1 MVRAAFLEPTTTAPE
16 ATGRPVGGLD
26 EAYLRVAAQR
36 TRTLKGRC
44 KTKKKATPKALFRE
58 LKRGL
63 DALVH
68 RLQSNFGAEHVLAVA
83 AAAMTVD
90 CNDNTDLLGW
100 SNDGCLHKPLVDLG
114 VERYEATV
122 RRPFEARKLGVAT
135 QAHLYVQ
142 LMRDELGI
150 PGVGA
155 LDLALPLDE
164 LVAPERLRAPLLEW
178 VGVKSGP
185 GNNQNAHRKLIR
197 TCLAFLA
204 DRDGHLDFD
213 SEDDL
218 KAFHARVQWDTAQWG
233 WAQGGGACYTLAR
246 KQRGDGTY
254 YLVDVLLPQVCAKA
268 AEVAAARHAA
278 TQRELAAMPP
288 EGSMERQRLEQHS
301 VECLQRKLDAAQ
313 AALEAAESELR
324 RLRATGGAD
333 VRATGGADVRATG
346 GADVRATG
354 GADVRTTDD
363 AGVRTTDGA
372 DVRTTDGAAW
382 HAATQRLYVGELGEA
397 LCRAAQAHPPL
408 LDVDPRMAEQTYG
421 LVRNPFTDDEL
432 PGELDGTRISLV
444 QKALANSKPASYLA
458 ICQQLATA
466 GHMDAGRVA
475 LLEAWWDREHSV
487 DAALLGR
494 TRATGEAI
502 YAALE
507 KKFKL
512 RKNRQTRRRQVSQ
525 PSTRRR
531 RPRLHTR

>member
-1 MVRAAFLEPTTTAPE
+1 MARAAFLEPTTTAPE

-83 AAAMTVD
+83 AAAMTKD
-90 CNDNTDLLGW
+90 CGGDVNLLGW

-122 RRPFEARKLGVAT
+122 KRPFEARKLEVAT
-135 QAHLYVQ
+135 QAHLYKQ
-142 LMRDELGI
+142 LMGDELGI
-150 PGVGA
+150 PGVDA

-164 LVAPERLRAPLLEW
+164 LAAPERLRAPLLEW

-185 GNNQNAHRKLIR
+185 GNNQNAHRNLIR
-197 TCLAFLA
+197 ACLAFLA
-204 DRDGHLDFD
+204 DRDGHLDFAG
-213 SEDDL
+213 EDDEL
-218 KAFHARVQWDTAQWG
+218 AAFHARVQWDTAAWG

-246 KQRGDGTY
+246 RRRDDGTY

-278 TQRELAAMPP
+278 AQRELAAMPP
-288 EGSMERQRLEQHS
+288 EDSMERKELEQHS

-333 VRATGGADVRATG
+333 VCVGGADVRATDDAG
-346 GADVRATG
+346 VHTTG
-354 GADVRTTDD
+354 GADVHTGD
-363 AGVRTTDGA
+363 
-372 DVRTTDGAAW
+372 AAW

-397 LCRAAQAHPPL
+397 LCRAAQAHPQL

-444 QKALANSKPASYLA
+444 QKALANNKSASYLA

-512 RKNRQTRRRQVSQ
+512 RKNRSSTRRRQVSQ

-531 RPRLHTR
+531 RLHTR